1 MTSPLPN
8 QRYSDTVQIR
18 ATTDPTAV
26 EIDRAASD
34 PGQRHGVSGSRSK
47 PMSKFPHHDMADEP
61 VVTRHRFVRDHLQ
74 QWGIPCA
81 SSRGWQRTLDGDD

>member
-8 QRYSDTVQIR
+8 QRYSPTVSIR

-34 PGQRHGVSGSRSK
+34 PGQRNRVSGSRSK
-47 PMSKFPHHDMADEP
+47 PMPKFQRHDMADEP
-61 VVTRHRFVRDHLQ
+61 VVMRQRFARDRLQ